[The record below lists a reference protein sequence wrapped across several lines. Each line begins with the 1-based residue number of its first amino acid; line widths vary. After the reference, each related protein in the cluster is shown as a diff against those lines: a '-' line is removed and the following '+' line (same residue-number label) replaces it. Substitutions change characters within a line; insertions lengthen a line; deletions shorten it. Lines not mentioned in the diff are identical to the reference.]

1 MVTVLCFA
9 GGENKGHGKR
19 AGGKA
24 YFSLLGQM
32 RHGQRREQLQQ
43 ERDLV
48 PVQLRKT
55 IRWSEDDDHATLHRP
70 QLKSHTYT

>member
-1 MVTVLCFA
+1 MVIDGWMKIKLLLFLCFA

-24 YFSLLGQM
+24 DFSLLGQM
-32 RHGQRREQLQQ
+32 RHGERREQLQQ

-48 PVQLRKT
+48 PVQLCKT
-55 IRWSEDDDHATLHRP
+55 LR
-70 QLKSHTYT
+70 